1 MTNTGTSTATA
12 AVIGALSLL
21 LSSGLLGAMFV
32 YFRRLVE
39 ARIGATHTAQAIAV
53 TGEAVRA
60 AEQIGR
66 THGLDA
72 DAKYREAA
80 TRAASFLSD
89 HGIALG
95 DQQLRTLIEGAVTQI
110 KQANAA
116 APMPGVVMTGENP
129 TVNAPTVAPPVPVG
143 PSPEQLIAA
152 ITTAIGAVYP
162 AVGEPTPPPL
172 PAPQPIPVAEP
183 VPIVVQSVPTIA
195 VQAVPLGPPT
205 P

>member
-1 MTNTGTSTATA
+1 MTNAAPTTATA
-12 AVIGALSLL
+12 AVIAALSLL
-21 LSSGLLGAMFV
+21 LSSGLLGALFV

-39 ARIGATHTAQAIAV
+39 ARIGATRTAQAIAI

-66 THGLDA
+66 IHGLDPQT
-72 DAKYREAA
+72 KYREAA
-80 TRAASFLSD
+80 RRADAFLIQ

-95 DQQLRTLIEGAVTQI
+95 PDQLRTLIESAVTQI

-152 ITTAIGAVYP
+152 ITTAIGAVF
-162 AVGEPTPPPL
+162 
-172 PAPQPIPVAEP
+172 PVAPSPESPP
-183 VPIVVQSVPTIA
+183 VAVVAPVEQPSPASASA
-195 VQAVPLGPPT
+195 VQTVPLGAT
-205 P
+205 TA